1 MTHFKVNLS
10 DKQNI
15 QWETMPGF
23 DLDHV
28 CSTVNYIILLVYII
42 CQGYVGKKTEKVLHI
57 LNKIWWKVTCF
68 YDIPFLP

>member
-28 CSTVNYIILLVYII
+28 CSTVNYIILLFTLFVK
-42 CQGYVGKKTEKVLHI
+42 VMSAKKQK
-57 LNKIWWKVTCF
+57 KF
-68 YDIPFLP
+68 YTF